1 MKETLYIMNSE
12 VELLKSKNIVK
23 CLRPDPDEPGKFKLQ
38 MIPISRLNSIE
49 VYGNVKISTPLL
61 KLCNKVKIPCY
72 FNTYYGVPIGKFVP
86 ENSRTSVIRL
96 KQYETFLNTQKK
108 LHIAKAIVS
117 KATQERKI
125 ILQKYD
131 KNKTIK
137 KNISRITQYVKKISG
152 VKNVSELRGIE
163 GNIMK
168 NYFEC
173 FSKLLYHLPFN
184 GRSQRPPKDEGNS
197 ILSFGNVLL
206 YNTVRSE
213 VYRSALDPLVGFLH
227 EPHENRASLAL
238 DIAEI
243 FRPIIVDNLILR
255 LDHKKN
261 LLTNHFDR
269 DEMKCY
275 LNQKGKKIWIKQFK
289 ERLRTSI
296 RYTPLKRNI
305 AIQEEIKLECY
316 NLIKY
321 ISGEKK
327 EYIPINFN
335 IY

>member
-1 MKETLYIMNSE
+1 MLSLPEKSFVKKSFNWKCF
-12 VELLKSKNIVK
+12 KSK
-23 CLRPDPDEPGKFKLQ
+23 
-38 MIPISRLNSIE
+38 
-49 VYGNVKISTPLL
+49 
-61 KLCNKVKIPCY
+61 
-72 FNTYYGVPIGKFVP
+72 
-86 ENSRTSVIRL
+86 
-96 KQYETFLNTQKK
+96 
-108 LHIAKAIVS
+108 
-117 KATQERKI
+117 
-125 ILQKYD
+125 
-131 KNKTIK
+131 
-137 KNISRITQYVKKISG
+137 
-152 VKNVSELRGIE
+152 
-163 GNIMK
+163 
-168 NYFEC
+168 EC
-173 FSKLLYHLPFN
+173 KEISKLLYHLPFN

-213 VYRSALDPLVGFLH
+213 VYRSALDPLVGFLR

-243 FRPIIVDNLILR
+243 FRPIIVDNLILS

-316 NLIKY
+316 NLIKFSKNTY
-321 ISGEKK
+321 QI
-327 EYIPINFN
+327 IRN
-335 IY
+335 

>member
-1 MKETLYIMNSE
+1 IARQP
-12 VELLKSKNIVK
+12 
-23 CLRPDPDEPGKFKLQ
+23 LR
-38 MIPISRLNSIE
+38 N
-49 VYGNVKISTPLL
+49 
-61 KLCNKVKIPCY
+61 
-72 FNTYYGVPIGKFVP
+72 YYKKTVPICLIGG
-86 ENSRTSVIRL
+86 L
-96 KQYETFLNTQKK
+96 
-108 LHIAKAIVS
+108 
-117 KATQERKI
+117 
-125 ILQKYD
+125 
-131 KNKTIK
+131 
-137 KNISRITQYVKKISG
+137 
-152 VKNVSELRGIE
+152 GIPT
-163 GNIMK
+163 
-168 NYFEC
+168 
-173 FSKLLYHLPFN
+173 LFN
-184 GRSQRPPKDEGNS
+184 DVLAAFEGNS

-321 ISGEKK
+321 ISREKK
-327 EYIPINFN
+327 EFIPINFN
-335 IY
+335 NY